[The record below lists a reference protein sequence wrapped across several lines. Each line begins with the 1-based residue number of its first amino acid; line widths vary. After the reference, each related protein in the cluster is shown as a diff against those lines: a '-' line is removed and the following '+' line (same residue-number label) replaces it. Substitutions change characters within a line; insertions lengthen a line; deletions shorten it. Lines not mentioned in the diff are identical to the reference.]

1 MSAQI
6 VIHPRSNEPIACA
19 VMRLNDMGYCLRNF
33 HGSAFIHAV
42 PMLKTEINNTHPTI
56 TWLKELQ
63 R

>member
-6 VIHPRSNEPIACA
+6 ILFPRSKEPIGVA
-19 VMRLNDMGYCLRNF
+19 VMRLNQMGYCLRNF

-42 PMLKTEINNTHPTI
+42 PMLKPESKTHPTI
-56 TWLKELQ
+56 TWLKELT